1 MSPLR
6 RALKRPELYLAVLV
20 LLLVL
25 GLLDS
30 FRRSEVQVT
39 ARLYVA
45 SVHGYQVAIRPLLS
59 PYVRCRY
66 QPTCSVYSA
75 EAVRRWGIRH
85 GLLLTWRRVASCRR
99 TVAFGTV
106 DPVPIPPQP

>member
-20 LLLVL
+20 LLLIS

-30 FRRSEVQVT
+30 LRRPQSQVT

-45 SVHGYQVAIRPLLS
+45 SIHGYQVAIRPLLS
-59 PYVRCRY
+59 PYIRCRY

-75 EAVRRWGIRH
+75 EAVERWGIRQ
-85 GLLLTWRRVASCRR
+85 GLLLTWRRVASCRQ
-99 TVAFGTV
+99 TVALGTV
-106 DPVPIPPQP
+106 DPVPIPPQ